1 MSPDATPPQ
10 PQPAPPPETWEPL
23 PPLERRVL
31 GVLVEKQKTSKTADA
46 YPLTL
51 NALTT
56 GCNQKSNRDPVMDL
70 TDDEVEETLSS
81 LQKKG
86 LVVRMTGSRVDRYR
100 HLLYETWKVTKL
112 EMAVLAEL
120 LLRGAQTKGE
130 LRGRVSRMDPVDTL
144 DDLEAILKPLVD
156 RRLVVYLTSPGA
168 RGATL
173 THGFHTP
180 DELARLK
187 ATAGAAAA
195 EPEPAPVRTAVPAT
209 AFPQI
214 SSAGVTALESRVTA
228 LAEEVAALK
237 ATVAA
242 LQQQVAE
249 LKMAVGSGGG

>member
-1 MSPDATPPQ
+1 MSPDATPP
-10 PQPAPPPETWEPL
+10 PPPPAPPETWDSI

-70 TDDEVEETLSS
+70 TDDEAEETLTA

-86 LVVRMTGSRVDRYR
+86 LVIRMTGSRVDRYR

-144 DDLEAILKPLVD
+144 DDLEAILKPLVE
-156 RRLVVYLTSPGA
+156 RRLVVYLTSPDRKGA
-168 RGATL
+168 VL

-195 EPEPAPVRTAVPAT
+195 EPEAAPVRTAVPT
-209 AFPQI
+209 APVPQVTP
-214 SSAGVTALESRVTA
+214 AGVGALENRVSA
-228 LAEEVAALK
+228 LADEVAALK
-237 ATVAA
+237 ATVAT
-242 LQQQVAE
+242 LQEQFAE
-249 LKMAVGSGGG
+249 FKKLVGSVGG